1 MNELITEKPK
11 PKIQPPYAV
20 IIEDDDKHTVD
31 YVVETLQKVF
41 GYDGQKCYGF
51 AMTIHNEGK
60 ANVWSGSLELAEL
73 KRDQIRGAGPD
84 RYAPVT
90 VRFPLS
96 VQLVPLR

>member
-1 MNELITEKPK
+1 MNKSEPSIEK
-11 PKIQPPYAV
+11 PKIQPPYAI
-20 IIEDDDKHTVD
+20 IIENDDKHTLD
-31 YVVETLQKVF
+31 YVIETLRKVF
-41 GYDGQKCYGF
+41 GYDEQKCFKF
-51 AMTIHNEGK
+51 AMTIHNAGK

-84 RYAPVT
+84 RYAQVT